1 MARSIQDVLGLTTLT
16 RFIETVKAEVPR
28 LPMAGLYGDDAAYV
42 SPVVGT
48 QSIYVRGVASRA
60 GARTTNPGA
69 PSTTANEY
77 RTDTEVP
84 VTLLHAFENQPLNP
98 NVFRRIMESPSA
110 VSDVAMRMFEK
121 HVANFA
127 ARFAITRTNAVHSI
141 LSTGG
146 FIYRDSTGQ
155 VLPTSSGAATSLT
168 VDFGVATARRDA
180 NFGGLIA
187 ATWATA
193 ATDIVSHLLA
203 IRRRQI
209 RDGRPP
215 ITTCLY
221 GINVPGYIAANTNAK
236 EWINGNLSLSEGSW
250 RGTIPQ
256 GFGGIQNWI
265 PVADYFHSTN
275 SAVPAETLTQVFGDN
290 YLGFLPDLSTDW
302 WDFQVGTQTVAS
314 TIDLRA
320 AGSELAA
327 FRQAQGMFGYGQ
339 VEHDPAGIK
348 LYGGDTFL
356 PVLQP
361 PPNRFRPSS
370 LRASG
375 VSLLPTGSFIGTLG
389 SWRSSSIASP
399 TLRDTCGRC
408 LSVTMVFTVW

>member
-16 RFIETVKAEVPR
+16 RFIETVKADVPR
-28 LPMAGLYGDDAAYV
+28 LPMAGLYGDDPAYV
-42 SPVVGT
+42 TPVVGT
-48 QSIYVRGVASRA
+48 QSSYVRGVASRA
-60 GARTTNPGA
+60 GARTTNPGSS
-69 PSTTANEY
+69 STTANEY

-84 VTLLHAFENQPLNP
+84 VTLLHAFENQGLNP
-98 NVFRRIMESPSA
+98 NVFRRVMESPAA
-110 VSDVAMRMFEK
+110 VSEVAMRLFEK

-141 LSTGG
+141 LATGG
-146 FIYRDSTGQ
+146 YIYRDNTGQ
-155 VLPTSSGAATSLT
+155 VLSSSSGAMTSLT

-180 NFGGLIA
+180 NYGGLIA
-187 ATWATA
+187 ASWATA

-203 IRRRQI
+203 IKRRQI

-236 EWINGNLSLSEGSW
+236 EWINGNLNLADGSW

-265 PVADYFHSTN
+265 PVHDYFLSTHSG
-275 SAVPAETLTQVFGDN
+275 VPAETATNIFGDN
-290 YLGFLPDLSTDW
+290 YIGFLPDLSTDW

-314 TIDLRA
+314 TTDLRA
-320 AGSELAA
+320 AGSELTA

-339 VEHDPAGIK
+339 IEHDPAGIK

-356 PVLQP
+356 PVLADP
-361 PPNRFRPSS
+361 GAVF
-370 LRASG
+370 LA
-375 VSLLPTGSFIGTLG
+375 GSAT
-389 SWRSSSIASP
+389 AA
-399 TLRDTCGRC
+399 
-408 LSVTMVFTVW
+408 